1 MKTAISVLL
10 LAALALLS
18 GCESMGWNGHF
29 MRDTLTPNVSP
40 ETTVRTWNNGVP
52 TETPAP

>member
-10 LAALALLS
+10 LSALARLS

-29 MRDTLTPNVSP
+29 MRDTLTPNVSS